1 MESTAQTSV
10 SRTSDF
16 EALLTPLLGSA
27 YRIAVNLVGDRTEA
41 EDVVQEAALLALRA
55 FDQFEPGT
63 NFKAW
68 YFKIV
73 TNCCY
78 GRHRQRKRR
87 PETVDLEDVSDF
99 YIHFRMADSGL
110 PNDPVDPA
118 GQLIG
123 RMDVEQVMAAIGA
136 LPEEYRSVATLYLV
150 EDLNYEEIAETLG
163 CPVGTVRSRLHR
175 GRKMLQKMLWSI
187 AQDAGIVRPPQPEA
201 QA

>member
-1 MESTAQTSV
+1 MSTRPAATPD
-10 SRTSDF
+10 TAGF
-16 EALLTPLLGSA
+16 EALVTPLLAPA
-27 YRIAVNLVGDRTEA
+27 YRVAVNLVGDRTEA
-41 EDVVQEAALLALRA
+41 EDVVQEASLLAFRA

-68 YFKIV
+68 YFRIL

-110 PNDPVDPA
+110 PNDPQDPA

-123 RMDVEQVMAAIGA
+123 RMDVEQVMRAIAA
-136 LPEEYRSVATLYLV
+136 LPEEYRTVATLYLI
-150 EDLNYEEIAETLG
+150 EDLSYEEIAETLG

-187 AQDAGIVRPPQPEA
+187 AQEAGIVRAPPPEA